1 MYSQKFCVFK
11 MIIQYED
18 DSWHN
23 FEVLCLKNFEIGVKM
38 KMKQTKTVAVDLQK
52 IKNPERRNFQVR
64 TIFNFRQLKFQLFST
79 IPVPEIFLQTISKSR
94 QIGFN
99 VGLKQR
105 QAVGDGLG
113 FIPKDGSEAC
123 CHNFDPTWR
132 GPVSKESV
140 LKCIK

>member
-1 MYSQKFCVFK
+1 

-64 TIFNFRQLKFQLFST
+64 TIFNFRQLKF
-79 IPVPEIFLQTISKSR
+79 
-94 QIGFN
+94 
-99 VGLKQR
+99 
-105 QAVGDGLG
+105 
-113 FIPKDGSEAC
+113 
-123 CHNFDPTWR
+123 
-132 GPVSKESV
+132 
-140 LKCIK
+140 